1 MLGGK
6 YPIYRFLLW
15 GNAGLMRTKTG
26 NGHNVNV
33 EQFIQDLKVVVR
45 DGEELLKASFGG
57 IKQRAIAGA
66 KTSERI
72 VQGHPYQSLGVV
84 FGLGLLAGVLAAGLC
99 KRETADWE
107 G

>member
-15 GNAGLMRTKTG
+15 GNAGLMRTKTE

-45 DGEELLKASFGG
+45 DGEELIKASFGG

-66 KTSERI
+66 KTGDQVVR
-72 VQGHPYQSLGVV
+72 GHPYQSLGVV
-84 FGLGLLAGVLAAGLC
+84 FGLGVLAGVLAAGLFT
-99 KRETADWE
+99 RELETDLD
-107 G
+107 